1 MFERATMHPFRRRLT
16 AAAVTALAASALV
29 VSGLV
34 TQSAHAATATVTVT
48 NTPSGTV
55 QTQLSTNNV
64 WSGMVDQ
71 YPAAVKNFNALALP
85 LVRIHIG
92 DDGSPAAMPEVKQ
105 GSWSFAALDA
115 LVNDEASQGR
125 DVVMNV
131 KFAPDWMWSC
141 YPNSIGV
148 NGSQGAGTVKDT
160 TFQSYA

>member
-1 MFERATMHPFRRRLT
+1 MFPVTMQPFRRKAT
-16 AAAVTALAASALV
+16 AAVVTAIASCGLV
-29 VSGLV
+29 VTGLV
-34 TQSAHAATATVTVT
+34 TQSAHAATATITVS

-105 GSWSFAALDA
+105 GSWSFAALD
-115 LVNDEASQGR
+115 
-125 DVVMNV
+125 
-131 KFAPDWMWSC
+131 
-141 YPNSIGV
+141 
-148 NGSQGAGTVKDT
+148 T
-160 TFQSYA
+160 